1 MLARANFVFE
11 FEETLTKDRRS
22 NPDWFPT
29 YLQVLVPTL
38 SEEEN
43 GEDDAW
49 RGKMRALRKTVTGVK
64 TKLGS
69 EISELKSKLVES
81 DAERRLAEAKR
92 DEAVT
97 ELNAK
102 SERLEQKSDRLEHLL
117 TLVCKHLGD
126 LEKTHEEGGKEEDG
140 KFPQKEDK

>member
-1 MLARANFVFE
+1 
-11 FEETLTKDRRS
+11 
-22 NPDWFPT
+22 
-29 YLQVLVPTL
+29 
-38 SEEEN
+38 
-43 GEDDAW
+43 
-49 RGKMRALRKTVTGVK
+49 MRALRKTVTGVK

-102 SERLEQKSDRLEHLL
+102 SERLEQKSDRL
-117 TLVCKHLGD
+117 
-126 LEKTHEEGGKEEDG
+126 
-140 KFPQKEDK
+140 